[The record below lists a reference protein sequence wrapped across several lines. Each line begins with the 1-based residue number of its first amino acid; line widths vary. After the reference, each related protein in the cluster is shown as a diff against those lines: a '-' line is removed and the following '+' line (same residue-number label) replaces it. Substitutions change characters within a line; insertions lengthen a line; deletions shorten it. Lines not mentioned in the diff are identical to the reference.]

1 MCADTSPPV
10 ARAVILGGLATT
22 ARPGCR
28 MAGVPIFPVVKAAD
42 LVGTRTLSA
51 DRVCASANVT
61 IANVEQSDGMID
73 VIDQAPPPNT

>member
-1 MCADTSPPV
+1 
-10 ARAVILGGLATT
+10 
-22 ARPGCR
+22 
-28 MAGVPIFPVVKAAD
+28 MAGVPNFPVVKAAD

-51 DRVCASANVT
+51 DRDCASANVT